1 MEDNRITVSK
11 MKSQLESLEKE
22 GHGDKYVF
30 VGEYYVGETFNSKDK
45 TGLWNDVIYK
55 SIHHSDIPM
64 TKEQEDYVKKINK
77 EYNENLPEKDKEFIN
92 KLKFKSPEE
101 IKKQTEDYIKYL
113 NTKKKEGKLDDDKY
127 QEMINSIHD

>member
-11 MKSQLESLEKE
+11 MKSQLEFLEKE

-45 TGLWNDVIYK
+45 TGLWNDINYN

-77 EYNENLPEKDKEFIN
+77 EYNDNLPDKDKEFIN
-92 KLKFKSPEE
+92 SLKSPEE
-101 IKKQTEDYIKYL
+101 IKKHQIENYIKYL
-113 NTKKKEGKLDDDKY
+113 EAKKKEGKLDEDKY
-127 QEMINSIHD
+127 QEMINTIHD